1 MVLNLGNIHF
11 IIYIC
16 ISFTLSVQKE
26 IGDKMES
33 AKLVGLNTKWYRY
46 QNKWTQE
53 KFAEKTDFKM
63 AYLSSVETGRANLT
77 CKNIDTI
84 ANALNIDQE
93 LLFNKETALLAKN
106 LPKRVD
112 MYNINND

>member
-1 MVLNLGNIHF
+1 M
-11 IIYIC
+11 C
-16 ISFTLSVQKE
+16 ISFILNLQNE

-53 KFAEKTDFKM
+53 TFAEKTDFKM
-63 AYLSSVETGRANLT
+63 AYLSSIETGRANLT
-77 CKNIDTI
+77 CKNIDII
-84 ANALNIDQE
+84 ANAFNIEQE
-93 LLFNKETALLAKN
+93 LLFNKDTAELAKS

-112 MYNINND
+112 MYSNN